1 MKIEWEDSPP
11 SFLYA
16 LIVHDMEGKCRF
28 GVRYI
33 KTSSARCI
41 LFRFLEKHVRR
52 RHLSN
57 VLFPRLCHIILPILI
72 SVVTLVKRTQANAP
86 HLDTHLR
93 ISMDEMVAG
102 CLCLYGFATVQQPAD
117 QAALVFGTNL
127 SAASNGA
134 VIRKE
139 IACAEAL
146 TRAFP
151 PDSIHVFEPTRTWS
165 EWKSDTVAANA
176 NPRSARARIY
186 RSQTTYRMGF
196 GDLDFMRHVAKKL
209 DDHKGVEILELHW
222 LLSREAIRFL
232 EFEVAQS
239 AMKDAGRRA
248 EVLARR
254 AGLSFAPL
262 RMTDLE
268 WRANGDILPASWK
281 DAENDAGGRYL
292 DMEPRMFQ
300 FNAIVKGNF
309 IIW

>member
-1 MKIEWEDSPP
+1 M
-11 SFLYA
+11 
-16 LIVHDMEGKCRF
+16 G
-28 GVRYI
+28 
-33 KTSSARCI
+33 
-41 LFRFLEKHVRR
+41 
-52 RHLSN
+52 
-57 VLFPRLCHIILPILI
+57 
-72 SVVTLVKRTQANAP
+72 
-86 HLDTHLR
+86 
-93 ISMDEMVAG
+93 MDEMVAG

-139 IACAEAL
+139 IACAQAL

-151 PDSIHVFEPTRTWS
+151 PRSIHVFEPTRTWS
-165 EWKSDTVAANA
+165 EWKNDPVAPDA

-196 GDLDFMRHVAKKL
+196 GDVDFMRHVAKKL

-222 LLSREAIRFL
+222 LLSRETIRSL
-232 EFEVAQS
+232 EVEIAQS

-254 AGLSFAPL
+254 AGLNFAPL
-262 RMTDLE
+262 RMTDFE
-268 WRANGDILPASWK
+268 WRANGEILPASWK
-281 DAENDAGGRYL
+281 DAENDTGGRYL

-300 FNAIVKGNF
+300 FNAIIKGNF